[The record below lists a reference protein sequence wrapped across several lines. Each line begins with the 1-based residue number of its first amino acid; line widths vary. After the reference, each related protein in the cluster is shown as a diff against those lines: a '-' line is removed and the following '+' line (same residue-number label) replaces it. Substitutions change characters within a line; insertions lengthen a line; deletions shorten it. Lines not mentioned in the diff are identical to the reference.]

1 MAPIIFI
8 QHSVPDEVIARSARP
23 KETTMI
29 LAFFLDGQPN
39 RPGRAAACWSNTSLL
54 DAAPR
59 ALGQTYMWP
68 TAGAADVEDAS

>member
-1 MAPIIFI
+1 
-8 QHSVPDEVIARSARP
+8 
-23 KETTMI
+23 MI
-29 LAFFLDGQPN
+29 DTFFLDHKPI
-39 RPGRAAACWSNTSLL
+39 RADRAAACWSNTSLLL